1 MKKWIF
7 LIMLIVLAVP
17 VYAADKSEVYVYNWT
32 EYLPDEVIASFQKDT
47 GIKVVYATYESN
59 ESMYARL
66 KILKGGGYD
75 VVFPSTYFVH
85 KMRKEG
91 LLSPVDKTRLP
102 NFKHLD
108 KRLLDKAYDPKNTYS
123 IPYVWGS
130 TAIGYNADKVKKEEV
145 SSWADLF
152 HPRFKGK
159 LVFNDDIREV
169 FGVGLK
175 VLGYSVNDTDPA
187 HIEAAY
193 NKLKTL
199 MPNIRLFASD
209 SPKQAFLN
217 QEVIAGMIWNGE
229 IYMASAEN
237 PAISYSYPKEGAI
250 FWVDNM
256 IIPVNAPN
264 KENAHRFIDY
274 ILRPDMAKQIC
285 EFVGY
290 APANASAMKLY
301 DEALKTNKTVFPDTK
316 DIETGE
322 FQIDV
327 GEAILVYEKFW
338 EKLKTGN

>member
-1 MKKWIF
+1 MKKLIF
-7 LIMLIVLAVP
+7 VILALVMAAT
-17 VYAADKSEVYVYNWT
+17 VSAADKPEVYVYNWT

-66 KILKGGGYD
+66 KILKGGSYD

-91 LLSPVDKTRLP
+91 LLAPINKAKLP
-102 NFKHLD
+102 NFKNLD
-108 KRLLDKAYDPKNTYS
+108 KRLLNKPYDPDNQYS
-123 IPYVWGS
+123 VPYVWGS
-130 TAIGYNADKVKKEEV
+130 TAIGYNSDKVTKGEV
-145 SSWADLF
+145 ASWADLF
-152 HPRFKGK
+152 NPRFKGK

-175 VLGYSVNDTDPA
+175 VLGYSVNDTDPV
-187 HIEAAY
+187 HIEQAY
-193 NKLKTL
+193 TKLKTL

-217 QEVIAGMIWNGE
+217 QEVVAGMIWNGE
-229 IYMASAEN
+229 IYMASDEN
-237 PAISYSYPKEGAI
+237 PAISYVYPKEGAI

-264 KENAHRFIDY
+264 KDNAHAFINY

-285 EFVGY
+285 EYVGY
-290 APANASAMKLY
+290 APANASAMDLY
-301 DEALKTNKTVFPDTK
+301 DQDLKTNKIVFPDSE
-316 DIETGE
+316 DIDNGE
-322 FQIDV
+322 FQTDV
-327 GEAILVYEKFW
+327 GDAILTYEKYW

>member
-1 MKKWIF
+1 MKKYLF
-7 LIMLIVLAVP
+7 VMLVLMLAARVF
-17 VYAADKSEVYVYNWT
+17 AADKSEVYVYNWT

-85 KMRKEG
+85 KMRLEG
-91 LLSPVDKTRLP
+91 LLSPIDKTKLP
-102 NFKHLD
+102 NLKNLD
-108 KRLLDKAYDPKNTYS
+108 TRLLNKPYDPENTYS

-152 HPRFKGK
+152 NPRFKGQ

-193 NKLKTL
+193 TRLKTL

-217 QEVIAGMIWNGE
+217 QEVVAGMIWNGE
-229 IYMASAEN
+229 IYMAADEN
-237 PAISYSYPKEGAI
+237 PAISYLYPKEGAM

-264 KENAHRFIDY
+264 KDNAHKFIDY
-274 ILRPDMAKQIC
+274 ILRPDSAKQIC
-285 EFVGY
+285 EYVGY
-290 APANASAMKLY
+290 APANEAAMALY
-301 DEALKTNKTVFPDTK
+301 DDALKNNKTVFPDSA
-316 DIETGE
+316 DIGNGE
-322 FQIDV
+322 FQTDV
-327 GEAILVYEKFW
+327 GDAILVYEKYW

>member
-1 MKKWIF
+1 MKRF
-7 LIMLIVLAVP
+7 LLVLIVLALAVP
-17 VYAADKSEVYVYNWT
+17 VSAADKSEVYVYNWT

-91 LLSPVDKTRLP
+91 LLSPIDRNRLS
-102 NFKHLD
+102 NFRHLD
-108 KRLLDKAYDPKNTYS
+108 NRLLNKPYDPDNTYS
-123 IPYVWGS
+123 VPYVWGS
-130 TAIGYNADKVKKEEV
+130 TAIGYNADKVKKEAV
-145 SSWADLF
+145 ASWADLF
-152 HPRFKGK
+152 HPGFKGQ

-169 FGVGLK
+169 FGMGLK
-175 VLGYSVNDTDPA
+175 VLGYSVNETDPA
-187 HIEAAY
+187 HIQEAY

-217 QEVIAGMIWNGE
+217 QEVTAGMIWNGE
-229 IYMASAEN
+229 IYMASQEN
-237 PAISYSYPKEGAI
+237 PAISYAYPREGAI
-250 FWVDNM
+250 FWVDSM

-264 KENAHRFIDY
+264 KDNAHRFIDY

-285 EFVGY
+285 EYVGY
-290 APANASAMKLY
+290 APANASATALY
-301 DEALKTNKTVFPDTK
+301 DESLKNNKIVFPDSA
-316 DIETGE
+316 DIEKGE

-327 GEAILVYEKFW
+327 GDAILVYEKYW

>member
-1 MKKWIF
+1 MKRI
-7 LIMLIVLAVP
+7 LLVIMALVLAVP
-17 VYAADKSEVYVYNWT
+17 ALAADKQEVYVYNWT

-47 GIKVVYATYESN
+47 GIKVVYSTYESN
-59 ESMYARL
+59 ESMYARV

-75 VVFPSTYFVH
+75 VVFPSTYYVH
-85 KMRKEG
+85 KMRQEG
-91 LLSPVDKTRLP
+91 LLSPIDKAKLP
-102 NFKHLD
+102 NFKNLD
-108 KRLLDKAYDPKNTYS
+108 DRLLYKPYDPNNTYS
-123 IPYVWGS
+123 VPYVWGS
-130 TAIGYNADKVKKEEV
+130 TGIGYNSALIKKEEV

-152 HPRFKGK
+152 NPKFKNK

-175 VLGYSVNDTDPA
+175 VLGYSVNDTDPV

-217 QEVIAGMIWNGE
+217 QEVTAGMIWNGE
-229 IYMASAEN
+229 IFMAADEN
-237 PAISYSYPKEGAI
+237 PAISYLYPKEGAM

-264 KENAHRFIDY
+264 KDNAHRFIDY
-274 ILRPDMAKQIC
+274 ILKPEMAKQIC
-285 EFVGY
+285 EYVGY
-290 APANASAMKLY
+290 APANKTAMDLY
-301 DEALKTNKTVFPDTK
+301 DARLKNNKTVFPDST
-316 DIETGE
+316 DIENGE
-322 FQIDV
+322 FQVDV
-327 GEAILVYEKFW
+327 GDAILVYEKFW